1 MLRSNFHSNSGAEA
15 SSNVRIVAA
24 SNLLTMAFYLESKI
38 INDSHALVILWL
50 LIHAGTNQPN
60 WSQTQVSYSMYLA
73 KPAFVFY
80 PNCLMFQQQLPIIG
94 FVRPRNRWANQW
106 RGKWWKKLRLTR
118 CNIFWGQ
125 KNKRGILK
133 VLEHSTGQTMA
144 WVVDSRVRPR
154 QENWTISHHHW
165 KSVSLTQMKGRVP
178 VNFG

>member
-1 MLRSNFHSNSGAEA
+1 MLRSNFHSNSGAEP

-80 PNCLMFQQQLPIIG
+80 PNCLMFQQQLPIISC
-94 FVRPRNRWANQW
+94 VRPRNRWAMRW
-106 RGKWWKKLRLTR
+106 EKKRWKKLKLTKGH
-118 CNIFWGQ
+118 IFGGKKQEMEPQSLGPSYRANYGLSCGQSQWDNGRKIVPSTITAERGLWHGCTVKFGQ
-125 KNKRGILK
+125 KSG
-133 VLEHSTGQTMA
+133 A
-144 WVVDSRVRPR
+144 
-154 QENWTISHHHW
+154 
-165 KSVSLTQMKGRVP
+165 
-178 VNFG
+178 